1 MPVPFAGAYDVQ
13 YDDAKYVW
21 GADMSTDLAQR
32 LNPETGEWTSYLLPL
47 SINVRHVDVQK
58 TDNPYGASSLWAE
71 GQQNG
76 KIVHVEPLTP

>member
-1 MPVPFAGAYDVQ
+1 
-13 YDDAKYVW
+13 
-21 GADMSTDLAQR
+21 MSTDLVQR
-32 LNPETGEWTSYLLPL
+32 MNLDTGEWTSYLLPM

-58 TDNPYGASSLWAE
+58 PDTPGGLSSMWAE